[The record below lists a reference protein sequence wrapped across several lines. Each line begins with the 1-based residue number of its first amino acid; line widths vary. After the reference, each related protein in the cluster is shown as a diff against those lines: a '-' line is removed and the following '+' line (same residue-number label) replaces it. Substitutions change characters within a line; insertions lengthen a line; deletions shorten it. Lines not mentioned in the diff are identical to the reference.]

1 MSTFINPTEL
11 DLKEETVVCI
21 NRVSKATT
29 GGRSMRFNSLVVVG
43 DGKGHVGIGF
53 GKANEVASAVN
64 KAKENAKKCI
74 FKAPLINGTIPHKIN
89 IKYGAVRLMLK
100 PASPGT
106 GIIAGG
112 PVRAVMEQI
121 GITNILSKNTGSTN
135 AINVV
140 KAVEQGLK
148 ELRDPIK
155 VMADKKIK
163 ITQIKSAIGYR
174 QRTKDTLK
182 ALGIRKMNY
191 SVVKKNTLAIQ
202 GMITAINH
210 LLKVEEL

>member
-1 MSTFINPTEL
+1 MNSFINPTEL

-64 KAKENAKKCI
+64 KAKENAKKSI

-121 GITNILSKNTGSTN
+121 GIANILSKNTGSTN

-148 ELRDPIK
+148 DLRDPIK
-155 VMADKKIK
+155 V
-163 ITQIKSAIGYR
+163 SR
-174 QRTKDTLK
+174 QRGVSLK
-182 ALGIRKMNY
+182 
-191 SVVKKNTLAIQ
+191 
-202 GMITAINH
+202 
-210 LLKVEEL
+210 ELFN

>member
-64 KAKENAKKCI
+64 KAKENAKKRI
-74 FKAPLINGTIPHKIN
+74 FKTPLINGTIPHKIN

-121 GITNILSKNTGSTN
+121 GIANILSKNTGSTN

-155 VMADKKIK
+155 V
-163 ITQIKSAIGYR
+163 TR
-174 QRTKDTLK
+174 QRGVSLK
-182 ALGIRKMNY
+182 
-191 SVVKKNTLAIQ
+191 
-202 GMITAINH
+202 
-210 LLKVEEL
+210 ELFN

>member
-1 MSTFINPTEL
+1 MSTFINPTEI
-11 DLKEETVVCI
+11 DLNEETVVCI

-29 GGRSMRFNSLVVVG
+29 GGRKMRFNSLVVVG

-64 KAKENAKKCI
+64 KAKENAKKRI
-74 FKAPLINGTIPHKIN
+74 FKSPLINGTIPHKIN

-148 ELRDPIK
+148 DLRDPIK
-155 VMADKKIK
+155 V
-163 ITQIKSAIGYR
+163 SR
-174 QRTKDTLK
+174 QRGVSLK
-182 ALGIRKMNY
+182 
-191 SVVKKNTLAIQ
+191 
-202 GMITAINH
+202 
-210 LLKVEEL
+210 ELFN

>member
-64 KAKENAKKCI
+64 KAKENAKKRI
-74 FKAPLINGTIPHKIN
+74 FKTPLINGTIPHKIN

-121 GITNILSKNTGSTN
+121 GISNILSKNTGSTN

-148 ELRDPIK
+148 DLRDPIK
-155 VMADKKIK
+155 V
-163 ITQIKSAIGYR
+163 SR
-174 QRTKDTLK
+174 QRGVSLK
-182 ALGIRKMNY
+182 
-191 SVVKKNTLAIQ
+191 
-202 GMITAINH
+202 
-210 LLKVEEL
+210 ELFS

>member
-11 DLKEETVVCI
+11 DLNEETVVCI

-29 GGRSMRFNSLVVVG
+29 GGRSMRFNSVVVVG
-43 DGKGHVGIGF
+43 DGKGLVGIGF

-64 KAKENAKKCI
+64 KAKENAKKSI
-74 FKAPLINGTIPHKIN
+74 FKAPLINGTIPHRVDVKFC
-89 IKYGAVRLMLK
+89 AVRLMLK

-112 PVRAVMEQI
+112 PVRAVLEQL
-121 GITNILSKNTGSTN
+121 GVSDILSKNTGSTN

-148 ELRDPIK
+148 DLRDPLK
-155 VMADKKIK
+155 V
-163 ITQIKSAIGYR
+163 SR
-174 QRTKDTLK
+174 QRGVSL
-182 ALGIRKMNY
+182 R
-191 SVVKKNTLAIQ
+191 
-202 GMITAINH
+202 
-210 LLKVEEL
+210 ELFS

>member
-1 MSTFINPTEL
+1 MNTFINPTEL

-43 DGKGHVGIGF
+43 DGNGHVGVGF

-64 KAKENAKKCI
+64 KAKENAKKSI

-121 GITNILSKNTGSTN
+121 GIANILSKNSGSTN

-148 ELRDPIK
+148 DLRDPLK
-155 VMADKKIK
+155 V
-163 ITQIKSAIGYR
+163 SR
-174 QRTKDTLK
+174 QRGISLK
-182 ALGIRKMNY
+182 
-191 SVVKKNTLAIQ
+191 
-202 GMITAINH
+202 
-210 LLKVEEL
+210 ELFI

>member
-1 MSTFINPTEL
+1 LSTFINPTEL
-11 DLKEETVVCI
+11 DLKEEAVVCI

-43 DGKGHVGIGF
+43 DGNGHVGVGF

-64 KAKENAKKCI
+64 KAKENAKKQI
-74 FKAPLINGTIPHKIN
+74 FKAPLINGTIPHKID

-121 GITNILSKNTGSTN
+121 GITNILTKNTGSTN

-140 KAVEQGLK
+140 KAVEYGLK
-148 ELRDPIK
+148 ELRDPLI
-155 VMADKKIK
+155 VA
-163 ITQIKSAIGYR
+163 R
-174 QRTKDTLK
+174 QRGVSL
-182 ALGIRKMNY
+182 N
-191 SVVKKNTLAIQ
+191 
-202 GMITAINH
+202 
-210 LLKVEEL
+210 ELFN